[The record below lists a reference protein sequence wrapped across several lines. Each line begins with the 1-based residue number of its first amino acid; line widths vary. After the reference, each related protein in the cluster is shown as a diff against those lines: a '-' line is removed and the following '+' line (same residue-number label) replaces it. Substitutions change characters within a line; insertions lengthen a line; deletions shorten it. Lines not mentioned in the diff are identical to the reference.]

1 MQNQISLNFKI
12 SYPPQSLFL
21 FFCTEM
27 YIPRFDIPC
36 VKGSLCPASFCICQ
50 SNFSCN
56 DSYFFSQRTGISHI
70 GFRLL
75 SIKLKMKVVTFE
87 NALKNFLLDF
97 VYFLLYGR
105 RPCAGSCY
113 CCCFV
118 LCTCRYRH
126 CKIILILNTRA
137 SATDRK
143 K

>member
-1 MQNQISLNFKI
+1 MMRQRLISGVESRTYIGYAVNQINLTLYCFIFQNSFKRSNFMQNQISLNFKI

-87 NALKNFLLDF
+87 NALKEFL
-97 VYFLLYGR
+97 
-105 RPCAGSCY
+105 
-113 CCCFV
+113 
-118 LCTCRYRH
+118 
-126 CKIILILNTRA
+126 
-137 SATDRK
+137 
-143 K
+143 